1 MTDLTFYSL
10 TEKVAVVTG
19 AAHGI
24 GAAIAERF
32 LKAGA
37 RVVFADIDADGA
49 RERAGQLDDSG
60 ERSLVAPVDLIRADE
75 VAGLVER
82 VLDRFGTVD
91 ILVNNAGIAGPTKPL
106 VEVTDEEWDQVMAIN
121 LTGVFLCCRAVL
133 PTMLKNRSGRIVNVA
148 SIAGKEGNP
157 TLAPY
162 SATKAGVICLTKAL
176 AKEVCQQGVYVNCVT
191 PAVIDTPILRQVGQ
205 ETIDYMISK
214 IPMGRVGRPQ
224 EVAALIHFLASDDCS
239 FTNGA
244 CVDISGAR
252 ATY

>member
-1 MTDLTFYSL
+1 MTDQAFYSL
-10 TEKVAVVTG
+10 TDKVAIVTG
-19 AAHGI
+19 AATGI

-37 RVVFADIDADGA
+37 QVVLADIDADGA
-49 RERAGQLDDSG
+49 RERAGRLDSSG
-60 ERSLVAPVDLIRADE
+60 ERSLVAPVDLTQARE

-106 VEVTDEEWDQVMAIN
+106 VEVTDEEWDQVMAVN

-133 PTMLKNRSGRIVNVA
+133 PTMLKNQSGRIVNVA

-162 SATKAGVICLTKAL
+162 SASKAGVICLTKAL

-214 IPMGRVGRPQ
+214 IPMGRVGQPR

>member
-1 MTDLTFYSL
+1 MTDQAFYSL
-10 TEKVAVVTG
+10 TDKVAIVTG
-19 AAHGI
+19 AALGI

-37 RVVFADIDADGA
+37 RVVFADINAVGA
-49 RERAGQLDDSG
+49 RERAGQLDGSG
-60 ERSLVAPVDLIRADE
+60 ERSLVAPVDLTQAGE

-82 VLDRFGTVD
+82 VLERFGTVD

-106 VEVTDEEWDQVMAIN
+106 VEVSEEEWDQVMAVN
-121 LTGVFLCCRAVL
+121 LKGVFLCCRAVL

-157 TLAPY
+157 NLAPY
-162 SATKAGVICLTKAL
+162 STTKAGVICLTKAL
-176 AKEVCQQGVYVNCVT
+176 AKEICQQGVYVNCVT

-214 IPMGRVGRPQ
+214 IPMGRVGKPE
-224 EVAALIHFLASDDCS
+224 EVAALIHFLASDECS

>member
-1 MTDLTFYSL
+1 MTDPIFYSL
-10 TEKVAVVTG
+10 AEKVAIVTG

-49 RERAGQLDDSG
+49 RERAGQLDGSG
-60 ERSLVAPVDLIRADE
+60 KRSLVAPVDLTRTHE

-91 ILVNNAGIAGPTKPL
+91 VLVNNAGIAGSTKPL
-106 VEVTDEEWDQVMAIN
+106 VEVTDAEWDQVMALN
-121 LTGVFLCCRAVL
+121 LKGVFLCCRAVL
-133 PTMLKNRSGRIVNVA
+133 PTMLKNQSGRIVNVA

-162 SATKAGVICLTKAL
+162 STSKAGVIGLTKAL

-214 IPMGRVGRPQ
+214 IPMGRVGRPE

>member
-1 MTDLTFYSL
+1 MTDRNFYSL
-10 TEKVAVVTG
+10 TDKVAIVTG

-37 RVVFADIDADGA
+37 RVVFADIDAEGA
-49 RERAGQLDDSG
+49 QERAGQLDGSG
-60 ERSLVAPVDLIRADE
+60 ERSLVAPVDLTQARQ
-75 VAGLVER
+75 VAGLVDT

-106 VEVTDEEWDQVMAIN
+106 AEVTDEEWDQVMAVN

-133 PTMLKNRSGRIVNVA
+133 PTMLKNQSGRIVNVA

-214 IPMGRVGRPQ
+214 IPMGRVGKPQ

>member
-60 ERSLVAPVDLIRADE
+60 ERSLVVPVDLTRADE

>member
-1 MTDLTFYSL
+1 M
-10 TEKVAVVTG
+10 
-19 AAHGI
+19 
-24 GAAIAERF
+24 
-32 LKAGA
+32 
-37 RVVFADIDADGA
+37 
-49 RERAGQLDDSG
+49 
-60 ERSLVAPVDLIRADE
+60 APVDLTQARE

-106 VEVTDEEWDQVMAIN
+106 VEVTDEEWDQVMALN

-133 PTMLKNRSGRIVNVA
+133 PTMLKNQSGRIVNVA

-176 AKEVCQQGVYVNCVT
+176 AKEVCQQGVYVNSVT

-214 IPMGRVGRPQ
+214 IPMGRVGKPQ
-224 EVAALIHFLASDDCS
+224 EVAALIHFLASDECS

>member
-10 TEKVAVVTG
+10 TDKVAIVTG

-24 GAAIAERF
+24 GAAIADRF

-37 RVVFADIDADGA
+37 QVVFADIDADGA
-49 RERAGQLDDSG
+49 SERASRLDGSG
-60 ERSLVAPVDLIRADE
+60 ERSLVAPVDLTRADE

-106 VEVTDEEWDQVMAIN
+106 VEVTDEEWDQVLAVN

-133 PTMLKNRSGRIVNVA
+133 PTMLKNQSGRIVNVA

-162 SATKAGVICLTKAL
+162 SSTKAGVICLTKAL

>member
-1 MTDLTFYSL
+1 MTDWSFYSL
-10 TEKVAVVTG
+10 TDKVAVVTG
-19 AAHGI
+19 AAKGI

-37 RVVFADIDADGA
+37 RVVFADIDAEGA
-49 RERAGQLDDSG
+49 RERADQLDGSG
-60 ERSLVAPVDLIRADE
+60 ERSLVAPVDLTQARE
-75 VAGLVER
+75 VTGLVEG

-106 VEVTDEEWDQVMAIN
+106 VEVTDEEWDQVMALN

-176 AKEVCQQGVYVNCVT
+176 AKEVCQQGVYVNSVT

-214 IPMGRVGRPQ
+214 IPMGRVGKPQ
-224 EVAALIHFLASDDCS
+224 EVAALIHFLASDECS

>member
-1 MTDLTFYSL
+1 MTNLTFYSL

-60 ERSLVAPVDLIRADE
+60 ERSLVAPVDLTRADE

>member
-1 MTDLTFYSL
+1 MNDRTFYSL
-10 TEKVAVVTG
+10 ANKVAVVTG
-19 AAHGI
+19 AAKGI

-37 RVVFADIDADGA
+37 RVVFADIDAEGA
-49 RERAGQLDDSG
+49 RERAGQLDGSG
-60 ERSLVAPVDLIRADE
+60 ERSLVAPVDLTQARQ
-75 VAGLVER
+75 VAGLVDS

-106 VEVTDEEWDQVMAIN
+106 VEVTDEEWDQVMALN

-214 IPMGRVGRPQ
+214 IPMGRVGKPR

>member
-1 MTDLTFYSL
+1 M
-10 TEKVAVVTG
+10 TG

-49 RERAGQLDDSG
+49 RERAGQLDGSG
-60 ERSLVAPVDLIRADE
+60 KRSLVAPVDLTRTHE
-75 VAGLVER
+75 VAGLAER

-91 ILVNNAGIAGPTKPL
+91 ILVNNAGIAGSTKPL
-106 VEVTDEEWDQVMAIN
+106 VEVTDAEWDQVMALN
-121 LTGVFLCCRAVL
+121 LKGVFLCCRAVL
-133 PTMLKNRSGRIVNVA
+133 PTMLKNQSGRIVNVA

-162 SATKAGVICLTKAL
+162 STSKAGVIGLTKAL

-214 IPMGRVGRPQ
+214 IPMGRVGRPE